1 MKQMRNMIAVM
12 ACVFMSIAANAQEK
26 GEVKLNLNYNYSL
39 PVGAFKSDLISNAS
53 PRGASGEV
61 MYGINNKW
69 AGGLMV
75 GYQDYYQK
83 FPRDIYQTGK
93 NQYTSAVLTNSI
105 QTTPIMLK
113 GKFAPATG
121 FVRPYISA
129 AAGINL
135 VDFRQYLGEFGGSE
149 TSANFAAQGGVGIM
163 IPFGRL
169 SSSGFHIGANYNY
182 SPYSKNGYK
191 NLNSVD
197 LQAGVSIPL
206 K

>member
-1 MKQMRNMIAVM
+1 MKQVRNIIAVI
-12 ACVFMSIAANAQEK
+12 ACVFMTIAANAQEQ
-26 GEVKLNLNYNYSL
+26 GEVKLNFNYNYSI
-39 PVGAFKSDLISNAS
+39 PVGAFKNDLISNAS
-53 PRGASGEV
+53 PRGASVNV
-61 MYGINNKW
+61 MYGFTNKFS
-69 AGGLMV
+69 GGLMV

-105 QTTPIMLK
+105 QTMPVMLK
-113 GKFAPATG
+113 GKFAPAKG

-135 VDFRQYLGEFGGSE
+135 VDFGQYLGEFGGSE
-149 TSANFAAQGGVGIM
+149 TSAHFAAQGGVGIM

-182 SPYSKNGYK
+182 VPYSRNGYK
-191 NLNSVD
+191 NLNSVN
-197 LQAGVSIPL
+197 LQAGISIPL
-206 K
+206 R